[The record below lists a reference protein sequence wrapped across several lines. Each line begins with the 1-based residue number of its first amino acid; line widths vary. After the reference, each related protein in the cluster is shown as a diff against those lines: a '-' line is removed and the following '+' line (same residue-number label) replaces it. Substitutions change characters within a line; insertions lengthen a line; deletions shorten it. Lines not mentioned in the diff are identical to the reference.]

1 MKEIELKLEGLH
13 CPMCETYINDL
24 VRKAGQVKKVKT
36 SHTKQN
42 CLIVCDENIDPQI
55 FIDAISKSG
64 YKVLSSDSHPY
75 KKHFLFFK

>member
-1 MKEIELKLEGLH
+1 MKEIEFKLEGLH

-24 VRKAGQVKKVKT
+24 VRKAGEVKKVKT

-42 CLIVCDENIDPQI
+42 CLIVCNDDVEPKI
-55 FIDAISKSG
+55 FVEAIEKSG